1 VRKRIPGWRS
11 GPHRSDTY
19 RSVRILPELR
29 AVQVER
35 DSQMFPARTIFLG
48 EKYDLGET
56 IVPQSMSRLSLPKAV
71 IDLFWAK
78 ETVLELPEPL
88 WLRFLPRAV
97 VLSLAWRIG
106 GRVRR
111 RRRETV
117 TYAIENNTLDGVLF
131 GKRRPQPLIGW
142 LVKRGLRVFVALSFD
157 RIAFGSAGARN
168 SYNALGTGTSVETKT
183 WEELPTAGT
192 TPRPSGAAGRAIFVG
207 RLEERK
213 GIRQLLAAWAEVEHD
228 LPSAMLSIVGGGE
241 LQDVVEAWSRD
252 RPESRT
258 WVGEVEHEV
267 VASLMLAHDVVVAPS
282 IRWGRWREQI
292 GLPIG
297 EGLQAGLTVV
307 TTDETGLADWL
318 GEHGHRVCAVADVS
332 QQLAPAL
339 HEALSQPIPADAVR
353 SSLPEVPG
361 RIAADHWL
369 HSPRTIDPNHAVTT
383 ATELTGGQK

>member
-1 VRKRIPGWRS
+1 MFDRQFAGESMQNADRPQS
-11 GPHRSDTY
+11 L
-19 RSVRILPELR
+19 RILPELR

-35 DSQMFPARTIFLG
+35 DSKMTPARTIFLG

-56 IVPQSMSRLSLPKAV
+56 IVPQSMTRLSLPMAAV
-71 IDLFWAK
+71 DLFWAQ

-97 VLSLAWRIG
+97 ILSLAWRIG
-106 GRVRR
+106 GRIRR

-131 GKRRPQPLIGW
+131 GHRRPQPLISW
-142 LVKRGLRVFVALSFD
+142 LVKRALRVFVALSFD

-168 SYNALGTGTSVETKT
+168 SYDALRTGTKVETRA
-183 WEELPTAGT
+183 WNELPEATTAL
-192 TPRPSGAAGRAIFVG
+192 RPNDTAGRAIFVG

-213 GIRQLLAAWAEVEHD
+213 GIRELIAAWAEVEQM
-228 LPSAMLSIVGGGE
+228 LPLAKLSIVGGGE
-241 LQDVVEAWSRD
+241 LQTVVETWSKE
-252 RPESRT
+252 RPESRI
-258 WVGEVEHEV
+258 WVGEVEHEAV
-267 VASLMLAHDVVVAPS
+267 SALMLVHDVVVAPS

-318 GEHGHRVCAVADVS
+318 REHGHRVCAAGDVS
-332 QQLAPAL
+332 QHLAL
-339 HEALSQPIPADAVR
+339 NLREALAQPIPAEVVR
-353 SSLPEVPG
+353 SSLPEVSG
-361 RIAADHWL
+361 RIAADRWL
-369 HSPRTIDPNHAVTT
+369 HSPRTTTPNHAVTT
-383 ATELTGGQK
+383 ATEPTGGKK